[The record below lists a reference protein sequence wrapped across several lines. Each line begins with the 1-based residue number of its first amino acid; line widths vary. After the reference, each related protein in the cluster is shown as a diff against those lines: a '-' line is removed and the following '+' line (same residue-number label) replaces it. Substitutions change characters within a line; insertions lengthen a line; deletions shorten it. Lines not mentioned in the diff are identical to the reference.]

1 MFECISYGFLTCD
14 MLFFEQKE
22 APPGQLSKCQAND
35 SKMHVLWSKYLYS
48 KLQNWVLMSGD
59 LYPLCLS
66 NYRINV
72 ALDERQEER
81 HRNEGRCWND
91 YAE

>member
-1 MFECISYGFLTCD
+1 